1 MLNLPMLI
9 CKIVRRLKMYDN
21 LANFDK
27 ETEKV
32 CKSGNRVWISG
43 RFWPGDWKSMK
54 NWPILRTRLNK
65 YESLAILLTRWLK
78 KYENLASEVL
88 PKFHTFSVM
97 CMEHFS
103 CLPNS
108 HTFSVSFSELLPWY
122 CNYNIDKERDKLD
135 NQSNVLLIYFQKV

>member
-1 MLNLPMLI
+1 M
-9 CKIVRRLKMYDN
+9 K
-21 LANFDK
+21 
-27 ETEKV
+27 
-32 CKSGNRVWISG
+32 SG

-65 YESLAILLTRWLK
+65 YESLSILLTRWLK

-88 PKFHTFSVM
+88 QEFHTFSVM

-108 HTFSVSFSELLPWY
+108 HTFSVSFSELAPWY
-122 CNYNIDKERDKLD
+122 CNYNIDAKMLPVAKARLVSNMTWIMSTLENHHTKYFLD
-135 NQSNVLLIYFQKV
+135 NLVHV

>member
-9 CKIVRRLKMYDN
+9 CKILRRLKMYDN

-27 ETEKV
+27 ETEKA
-32 CKSGNRVWISG
+32 CKSGKFWEGDNRVWISG

-78 KYENLASEVL
+78 QYGNLASEVL
-88 PKFHTFSVM
+88 PEFHTFSVM

-103 CLPNS
+103 CLPKF
-108 HTFSVSFSELLPWY
+108 HTFSVSFCELVPWIS
-122 CNYNIDKERDKLD
+122 NYNIDSTSK
-135 NQSNVLLIYFQKV
+135 YCYY